1 MLQTAQLSTA
11 HAGGGPEE
19 ADVEHLNTGQ
29 ELQQGVIAVR
39 QEA

>member
-1 MLQTAQLSTA
+1 MLQTAQLRTA
-11 HAGGGPEE
+11 HAGGGPKE

-29 ELQQGVIAVR
+29 ELPQGIVAVG